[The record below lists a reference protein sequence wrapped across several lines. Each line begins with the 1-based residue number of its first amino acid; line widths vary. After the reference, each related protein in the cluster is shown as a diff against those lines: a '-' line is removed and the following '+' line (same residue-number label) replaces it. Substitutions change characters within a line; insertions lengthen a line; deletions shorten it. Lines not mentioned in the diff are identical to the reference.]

1 MIDVKQNF
9 VSIATVISILGLIY
23 LALWRTKTL
32 GCCLVRRKAS
42 QVFQM
47 RRIEKSFENH
57 WIKQTENKSMLHM
70 VSKVKLLN

>member
-23 LALWRTKTL
+23 LALWQTKTL
-32 GCCLVRRKAS
+32 GCCLVRRKVS

-47 RRIEKSFENH
+47 RRIEKVLR
-57 WIKQTENKSMLHM
+57 TTGLNKL
-70 VSKVKLLN
+70 KINPCFTWLVK